1 MFKKTPTLDSIL
13 ASFKKTLADL
23 EALIDDRQ
31 IKIKENDDRIAE
43 IERETSDLAA
53 EVTKAT
59 KTASNLRALIGE

>member
-1 MFKKTPTLDSIL
+1 MFKKPQTLDSIL

-59 KTASNLRALIGE
+59 QTASNLRALIGE